1 MKRNILLLAIPFI
14 LACALE
20 QVPVKVIPAPTVT
33 PVITP
38 TPESVNTATPYLHSD
53 VQVRIGEITE
63 ADVNLRACYNTDSE
77 VLMILHQGDDVFMG
91 DVKHTPEAPCRVW
104 QAVTFYDLD
113 NHEFMIGWVC
123 KRYIEEK

>member
-1 MKRNILLLAIPFI
+1 MKKKISALLLLAL
-14 LACALE
+14 LAGC
-20 QVPVKVIPAPTVT
+20 QVSYGTVPTVT